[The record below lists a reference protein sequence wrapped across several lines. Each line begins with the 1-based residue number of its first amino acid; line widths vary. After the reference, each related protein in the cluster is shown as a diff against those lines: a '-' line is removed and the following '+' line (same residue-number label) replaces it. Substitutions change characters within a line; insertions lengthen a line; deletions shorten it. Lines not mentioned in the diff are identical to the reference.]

1 MEPEVLRGRK
11 THEKNKSSR
20 RHDENPKSWFL
31 KMLVVTAALSLIEL
45 STVNVEEAKSSEID
59 HKKEQIIVV
68 CCRCI
73 GCRFCF
79 DHCIEICFVCWE
91 IYVGALAVVPLWW
104 LFEANT
110 LPDKPFPF
118 QSLPYCL
125 TFIN

>member
-1 MEPEVLRGRK
+1 MEPEVLKGRK

-31 KMLVVTAALSLIEL
+31 KMLVVTVALSLIEL

-79 DHCIEICFVCWE
+79 DHCIERYAVCWE
-91 IYVGALAVVPLWW
+91 IHVGALAAVPWRW
-104 LFEANT
+104 FREAHT
-110 LPDKPFPF
+110 LPIKPFPF
-118 QSLPYCL
+118 YSYL
-125 TFIN
+125 TV